1 MKGEGTQIRI
11 QVLRVD
17 EIPVSDARV
26 MLASNDVDLPDIA
39 ALSDGNGKV
48 LLGAVKNAD
57 YEITCASEGFETKRQ
72 VLTVGDRDVVDVV
85 IELAR

>member
-11 QVLRVD
+11 QVLGAD

-39 ALSDGNGKV
+39 ALSDGNGRV
-48 LLGAVKNAD
+48 LLGAVRNAD

-72 VLTVGDRDVVDVV
+72 LLTVGDCVVVDVV

>member
-11 QVLRVD
+11 QVLGAD
-17 EIPVSDARV
+17 EIPVTDARV

-39 ALSDGNGKV
+39 ALSDRNGKV

-57 YEITCASEGFETKRQ
+57 YEITCTSEGFETKRQ